1 LYAWYPGAQGG
12 QAIAEAIFGQL
23 CPAGRLPMTFP
34 ESTSD
39 LPPISDY
46 RMEGR
51 TYRYARRKPQY
62 PFGFGL
68 SYSRFS
74 YSDLALSH
82 EVLAPGGLTV
92 SARVTNTGT
101 GRADE
106 VIQLYVR
113 HEDAPF
119 SCPVFDLRGFS
130 RVSLEPGES
139 MTLRF
144 ALDERALSLINPDG
158 KRVLLP
164 GRVSVFVG
172 GSQPDD
178 RSVELMGCAPLRGE
192 VRIDGSERL
201 LPY

>member
-1 LYAWYPGAQGG
+1 
-12 QAIAEAIFGQL
+12 
-23 CPAGRLPMTFP
+23 
-34 ESTSD
+34 
-39 LPPISDY
+39 
-46 RMEGR
+46 
-51 TYRYARRKPQY
+51 
-62 PFGFGL
+62 
-68 SYSRFS
+68 
-74 YSDLALSH
+74 
-82 EVLAPGGLTV
+82 VLAPGGLTV